1 MKYEVIKNAKAKAD
15 KFDSNRYVEFELA
28 PNEVKV
34 AELAVEYKKYSV
46 IHWDRSAMFQAVQAV
61 FFCISK
67 GWRLFRANQRFPA
80 GAEIAYFC
88 DLTGCRKYKV
98 TRRNPP
104 GAVMSFYSEES
115 DYYRHVTGR

>member
-1 MKYEVIKNAKAKAD
+1 MKYEIIKNAKAKAD
-15 KFDSNRYVEFELA
+15 KFNSNRYVEFEIA
-28 PNEVKV
+28 PNEVKL
-34 AELAVEYKKYSV
+34 AEVAVEYKRHSV
-46 IHWDRSAMFQAVQAV
+46 IHWDRSAMVQAAQAV

-80 GAEIAYFC
+80 VAEIAYFC

-98 TRRNPP
+98 SRSNPK

-115 DYYRHVTGR
+115 DYYRHVARR